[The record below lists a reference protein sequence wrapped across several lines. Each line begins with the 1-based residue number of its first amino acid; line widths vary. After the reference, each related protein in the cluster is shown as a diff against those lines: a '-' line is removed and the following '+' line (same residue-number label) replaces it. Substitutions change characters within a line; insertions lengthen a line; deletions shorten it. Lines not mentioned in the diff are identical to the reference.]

1 MLVFFPLQVVRTHT
15 SPLEHGSHT
24 TVSIL
29 GRVGIGKSYS
39 RLRWVVKF
47 HLHPTLFVTI
57 FFFLLSAEKY
67 CRLLREENGF
77 EILEKLVARTTDE
90 KVRRFAKNALDGSI
104 EYLERNAVLGDE
116 HSDDLEGWRK
126 FAFFS
131 RQRFSFFFFLI
142 SSCTLAVCM
151 IIIDKRF

>member
-1 MLVFFPLQVVRTHT
+1 M
-15 SPLEHGSHT
+15 
-24 TVSIL
+24 
-29 GRVGIGKSYS
+29 S
-39 RLRWVVKF
+39 RKI

-116 HSDDLEGWRK
+116 HSDDLEG
-126 FAFFS
+126 
-131 RQRFSFFFFLI
+131 
-142 SSCTLAVCM
+142 
-151 IIIDKRF
+151 